1 MVVRGELGHE
11 VAAAALA
18 RLDAGAEGE
27 AMVTERDLALTRFA
41 GSHIH
46 QNLAERDAT
55 LRVRIRRE
63 GRTGVAV
70 TNRLDSDGIDETI
83 ARAALIAAHAVPD
96 PDPTPLPEGTNGDS
110 ELGWVEATAAADPAA
125 RAEGAGAVIAAGMG
139 RGLTV
144 SGAYSMEAQRLTVA
158 NTTGLVA
165 SHRVTQA
172 KLVTVMT
179 GPAGETGYAQAI
191 GTDHREMDPHAV
203 GEEAAER
210 TARAAAPRDV
220 EAGEYTVVLG
230 EYAVAE
236 VLEYLAFMAFSGLA
250 IEEERACVE
259 LGQQAFGSN
268 VTIWDDGRDPTGI
281 PTAID
286 FEGVSKRRVDLVS
299 EGIARETAH
308 DSATAHR
315 AGVPRTG
322 HGLPAPNTF
331 GPLCWNLFMAPG
343 TAPRDALLDGVERGL
358 LISRFHYVNI
368 VHPKKGILTGM
379 TRDGTFL
386 IEDGAVAGPVRNLRF
401 TQSIPDA
408 FSRISA
414 ISADTRLVAAA
425 YTGINSRVPALRI
438 DGWNFTG
445 VTANEASV

>member
-1 MVVRGELGHE
+1 MVGLDT
-11 VAAAALA
+11 AAAALA
-18 RLDAGAEGE
+18 RIAPGSEGE
-27 AMVTERDLALTRFA
+27 ATVIERDLALTRFA
-41 GSHIH
+41 GSMIH
-46 QNLAERDAT
+46 QNLAEHDAT
-55 LRVRIRRE
+55 LRGRVRRDAH
-63 GRTGVAV
+63 TGVAL
-70 TNRLDSDGIDETI
+70 TNRLDADGIEEVVS
-83 ARAALIAAHAVPD
+83 RASAIAAHATAEAD
-96 PDPTPLPEGTNGDS
+96 PPPFADEAGTASD
-110 ELGWVEATAAADPAA
+110 LGWVEATAQADPRE
-125 RAEGAGAVIAAGMG
+125 RAEGARVVIDAGVA

-144 SGAYSMEAQRLTVA
+144 SGAYSIEAERRSVA
-158 NTTGLVA
+158 NTSGLSA
-165 SHRVTQA
+165 SHQGTQA

-191 GTDHREMDPHAV
+191 GTDHRVIDPAAV

-210 TARAAAPRDV
+210 TARAVSPRDLGP
-220 EAGEYTVVLG
+220 GEYPVVLG

-250 IEEERACVE
+250 IEEGRACVE
-259 LGQQAFGSN
+259 LGQPAFGPN
-268 VTIWDDGRDPTGI
+268 VTIWDDGRDASGI
-281 PTAID
+281 PSTID
-286 FEGVSKRRVDLVS
+286 FEGVAKTRVALVT

-308 DSATAHR
+308 DSQTAHR
-315 AGVPRTG
+315 AGVARTG

-343 TAPRDALLDGVERGL
+343 DLPRDRLLEGIDRGL
-358 LISRFHYVNI
+358 LITRFHYLSV

-408 FSRISA
+408 FSNISA
-414 ISADTRLVAAA
+414 IAADTRLVGAE
-425 YTGINSRVPALRI
+425 YTGITSRVPAIRI

-445 VTANEASV
+445 VTANEATV

>member
-1 MVVRGELGHE
+1 MGHD
-11 VAAAALA
+11 VTAAALG
-18 RLDAGAEGE
+18 RLAPGTEGE

-41 GSHIH
+41 SSHIH

-55 LRVRIRRE
+55 LRVRVRHE

-70 TNRLDSDGIDETI
+70 TNRFDPTGLEEVVS
-83 ARAALIAAHAVPD
+83 RAAAIAAHASPD
-96 PDPTPLPEGTNGDS
+96 PDPAPLAEGTGTDS
-110 ELGWVEATAAADPAA
+110 ELGWVDATADADPAT
-125 RAEGAGAVIAAGMG
+125 RAEGAGAVIAAGVD
-139 RGLTV
+139 RGMTV
-144 SGAYSMEAQRLTVA
+144 SGAYSFEAQRMTIA
-158 NTTGLVA
+158 NSTGLVA
-165 SHRVTQA
+165 SNRVTQA
-172 KLVTVMT
+172 KLVTVMI
-179 GPAGETGYAQAI
+179 GPAGETGYAQGI
-191 GTDHREMDPHAV
+191 STDHREIDPHAI

-210 TARAAAPRDV
+210 TASAAAPSDV
-220 EAGEYTVVLG
+220 EPGEYTVVLG

-250 IEEERACVE
+250 IEEGRACVE
-259 LGQQAFGSN
+259 LGQQVFGSN

-281 PTAID
+281 PNAID
-286 FEGVSKRRVDLVS
+286 FEGVTKRRVALVS
-299 EGIARETAH
+299 QGVARETAH

-343 TAPRDALLDGVERGL
+343 VVPRSALVDGVERGL
-358 LISRFHYVNI
+358 LITRFHYVNI

-386 IEDGAVAGPVRNLRF
+386 IEHGAVAGPVRNLRF

-408 FSRISA
+408 FSRIA
-414 ISADTRLVAAA
+414 ALSADTRLVGAD
-425 YTGINSRVPALRI
+425 YTGIVSRVPAVRI

>member
-1 MVVRGELGHE
+1 MVGRD

-18 RLDAGAEGE
+18 RLEPGYEGE
-27 AMVTERDLALTRFA
+27 ATVIERQTALTRFA
-41 GSHIH
+41 GSRIH
-46 QNLAERDAT
+46 QNLAEQDAT
-55 LRVRIRRE
+55 LRVRVRHD

-70 TNRLDSDGIDETI
+70 TNRLGQSGLEEVV
-83 ARAALIAAHAVPD
+83 ARAATIAAHAAAESD
-96 PDPTPLPEGTNGDS
+96 PPPLAEKRDGSVDS
-110 ELGWVEATAAADPAA
+110 DLGWLEVTASAEPTA
-125 RAEGAGAVIAAGMG
+125 RAAGARAVIDAGQT
-139 RGLTV
+139 RGLTA
-144 SGAYSMEAQRLTVA
+144 SGAFSTEAQHLTVA

-172 KLVTVMT
+172 KLVTVML

-191 GTDHREMDPHAV
+191 STDLSAIDAARI

-210 TARAAAPRDV
+210 TARAADPTDLAP
-220 EAGEYTVVLG
+220 GEYPVVLG

-236 VLEYLAFMAFSGLA
+236 ILEYLAFMAFSGLA
-250 IEEERACVE
+250 IAEGRACVE
-259 LGQQAFGSN
+259 LGQPVFGAN
-268 VTIWDDGRDPTGI
+268 VTIWDDGQDPTGI

-286 FEGVSKRRVDLVS
+286 FEGVTKHRVDLISDGV
-299 EGIARETAH
+299 ARETAH
-308 DSATAHR
+308 DGATAHQ

-322 HGLPAPNTF
+322 HGLPAPNTI

-343 TAPRDALLDGVERGL
+343 DTPRSALTQGVERGL
-358 LISRFHYVNI
+358 LVTRFHYVNI

-386 IEDGAVAGPVRNLRF
+386 IENGEVRGPVRNLRF

-414 ISADTRLVAAA
+414 IADEPRLVGAA
-425 YTGINSRVPALRI
+425 YTGIVSRVPAVRI

-445 VTANEASV
+445 ATANEATV

>member
-1 MVVRGELGHE
+1 
-11 VAAAALA
+11 
-18 RLDAGAEGE
+18 
-27 AMVTERDLALTRFA
+27 MVTERDLALTRFA
-41 GSHIH
+41 ASRIH

-55 LRVRIRRE
+55 LRVRVRRDA
-63 GRTGVAV
+63 RTGVAT
-70 TNRLDSDGIDETI
+70 TNRLETDGFAEAVSRAEAIA
-83 ARAALIAAHAVPD
+83 ARAAPEPD
-96 PDPTPLPEGTNGDS
+96 PPPLASGMGRDS
-110 ELGWVEATAAADPAA
+110 DLGWVEATAAADPGDRAEAA
-125 RAEGAGAVIAAGMG
+125 RIVIGAGVA

-144 SGAYSMEAQRLTVA
+144 SGAYSVEAQRLTAA
-158 NTTGLVA
+158 NTSGLGA

-172 KLVTVMT
+172 KLVTVML

-191 GTDHREMDPHAV
+191 ATDHRTIDPAAV

-210 TARAAAPRDV
+210 TARAAAPADV
-220 EAGEYTVVLG
+220 GPGEYPVVLG

-236 VLEYLAFMAFSGLA
+236 ILEYLAFMAFSGLA
-250 IEEERACVE
+250 IEEGRACVE
-259 LGQQAFGSN
+259 LGKPAFGSN
-268 VTIWDDGRDPTGI
+268 VTIWDDGTDPTGI

-286 FEGVSKRRVDLVS
+286 FEGVAKRRIALVTD
-299 EGIARETAH
+299 GVAVETAH
-308 DSATAHR
+308 DTATAHR
-315 AGVPRTG
+315 AGVPLTG

-343 TAPRDALLDGVERGL
+343 EASRDALAAGVGRGL
-358 LISRFHYVNI
+358 LITRFHYVNI

-386 IEDGAVAGPVRNLRF
+386 IEDGKVAGPVRNLRF

-414 ISADTRLVAAA
+414 IANATRLVGAE
-425 YTGINSRVPALRI
+425 YTGIVSRVPALRI

-445 VTANEASV
+445 VTANEATV